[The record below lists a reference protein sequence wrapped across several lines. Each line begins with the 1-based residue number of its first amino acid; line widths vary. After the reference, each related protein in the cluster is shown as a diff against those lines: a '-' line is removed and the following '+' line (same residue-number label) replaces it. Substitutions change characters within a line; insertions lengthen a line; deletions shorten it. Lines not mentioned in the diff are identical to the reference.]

1 MESTRQSRNA
11 QGMASKRK
19 SSIIDIDALP
29 LLLVLALIGVL
40 VGSRWFLDP
49 FNLLTD
55 GAILSLIGLACMLR
69 VKFSKLRRGFSS
81 PDPAESDIGERDYR
95 TAFAILCIGVLLFL
109 IGNAF
114 TEHLAP

>member
-1 MESTRQSRNA
+1 
-11 QGMASKRK
+11 MASSKRK

-55 GAILSLIGLACMLR
+55 GAILCLIGLACMLR
-69 VKFSKLRRGFSS
+69 VKFLKLRRGFNS
-81 PDPAESDIGERDYR
+81 PDSTETAIGEPDYR
-95 TAFAILCIGVLLFL
+95 TAFALVCIGAILVLL
-109 IGNAF
+109 GNALI
-114 TEHLAP
+114 EHWAP

>member
-49 FNLLTD
+49 TNMLTD
-55 GAILSLIGLACMLR
+55 GAIISVIGLGCMLR

-81 PDPAESDIGERDYR
+81 PDSTETAIGERDYR
-95 TAFAILCIGVLLFL
+95 TAFALVCIGVLLFL
-109 IGNAF
+109 IGNALV
-114 TEHLAP
+114 EHLAP